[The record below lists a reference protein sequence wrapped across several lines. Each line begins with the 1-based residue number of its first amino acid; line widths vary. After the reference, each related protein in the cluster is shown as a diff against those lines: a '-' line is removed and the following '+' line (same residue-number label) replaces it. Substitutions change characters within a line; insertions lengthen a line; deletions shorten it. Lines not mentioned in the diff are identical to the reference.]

1 MPAMTLQQRDREILR
16 LAVPA
21 FGALVAEPLFLLAD
35 TAIVGHLGEAPLAG
49 LGVAGQTMATLVNV
63 CVFLA
68 YATTAAVS
76 RQVGAG
82 NLTAALRQGVDGL
95 WLALGIGLAIMV
107 VAWPLTAAIIGAFGA
122 SATAAPQAVTYLQ
135 ISMLGV
141 PAMLIMLAG
150 TGVLRGLQDAR
161 TPLYVSVGAFALN
174 LVLNVVFVLG
184 LGWGIG
190 GSAWGTVI
198 AQNTGGAV
206 YVIAVIRGARRH
218 GAPLLPDAAGLRAS
232 LSAGFDLLIRTI
244 TLRVVLLVGTGVA
257 AHLGDAEIAAYAVAF
272 NIWTLLAFAL
282 DAIAIAGQ
290 AITGRYLGASEV
302 EGARAATRRM
312 VQWGMA
318 AGVVF
323 GLAVLVVRP
332 WLPGLFTAD
341 QSVRELAASALLVV
355 ALMQPLAGL
364 VFVLDGVLIGAGDM
378 RYLAYAGV
386 AAMTVYLLAAFG
398 VYALGG
404 GLVGL
409 WLAITLWMVVRAL
422 TLSLRA
428 RSTAWLITG
437 PTR

>member
-1 MPAMTLQQRDREILR
+1 MTLQQRDREILR

-82 NLTAALRQGVDGL
+82 NLTAALRQGIDGL

-107 VAWPLTAAIIGAFGA
+107 VAWPLTPAIIGAFGA

-206 YVIAVIRGARRH
+206 YVIAVVRGARRH

-302 EGARAATRRM
+302 DGARAATRRM

-341 QSVRELAASALLVV
+341 QTVRDLAASALLVV

>member
-1 MPAMTLQQRDREILR
+1 MTLQQRDREILR

-107 VAWPLTAAIIGAFGA
+107 VAWPLTPAIIGAFGA

-161 TPLYVSVGAFALN
+161 TPLQVSVGAFALN

-184 LGWGIG
+184 LGWGIA

-341 QSVRELAASALLVV
+341 QTVRDLAASALLVV

-386 AAMTVYLLAAFG
+386 AAMMVYLIAAFG

>member
-1 MPAMTLQQRDREILR
+1 MTLQQRDREILR

-107 VAWPLTAAIIGAFGA
+107 VAWPLTPAIIGAFGA

-302 EGARAATRRM
+302 VGARAATRRM
-312 VQWGMA
+312 VQWGVA

-341 QSVRELAASALLVV
+341 QTVRDLAASALLVV

>member
-1 MPAMTLQQRDREILR
+1 MTLQQRDREILR

-82 NLTAALRQGVDGL
+82 NLTAALRQGIDGL

-107 VAWPLTAAIIGAFGA
+107 VAWPLTPAIIGAFGA

-206 YVIAVIRGARRH
+206 YVIAVVRGARRH
-218 GAPLLPDAAGLRAS
+218 GAPLLPDVAGLRAS

-302 EGARAATRRM
+302 DGARAATRRM

-341 QSVRELAASALLVV
+341 QTVRDLAASALLVV

>member
-1 MPAMTLQQRDREILR
+1 MTLQQRDREILR

-107 VAWPLTAAIIGAFGA
+107 VAWPLTPAIIGAFGA

-150 TGVLRGLQDAR
+150 TGVLRGLQDGR

-302 EGARAATRRM
+302 VGARAATRRM
-312 VQWGMA
+312 VQWGVA

-341 QSVRELAASALLVV
+341 QTVRDLAASALLVV